1 MLFMNIKAPIIMELI
16 FIVISVLIYVTTSNT
31 FFIFNFLYIG
41 TAISI
46 GLFLMAKNHRYARNL
61 VMLAVGS
68 YLFVYVGLLGHENL
82 SLSGFWYYLG
92 LGVFEGAVIW
102 TAMILDLLPYKT
114 PQNERK
120 NWGYVRYILF
130 AAISCGVCSLFVFKV
145 ANLDSIIFYLFI
157 LGNIIY
163 YILGI
168 VLAFYLKDNRAFCK
182 YVCPIT
188 VFLKIS
194 SYFSLLRVEVNEDKC
209 INCGKCVRACPM
221 DVEMLNNSRKRE
233 NGTECILCLDCVHS
247 CPNDALKL

>member
-92 LGVFEGAVIW
+92 LGVFEGAVIYCLAVDGA
-102 TAMILDLLPYKT
+102 AMHAG
-114 PQNERK
+114 QR
-120 NWGYVRYILF
+120 
-130 AAISCGVCSLFVFKV
+130 
-145 ANLDSIIFYLFI
+145 
-157 LGNIIY
+157 
-163 YILGI
+163 
-168 VLAFYLKDNRAFCK
+168 
-182 YVCPIT
+182 
-188 VFLKIS
+188 
-194 SYFSLLRVEVNEDKC
+194 
-209 INCGKCVRACPM
+209 
-221 DVEMLNNSRKRE
+221 
-233 NGTECILCLDCVHS
+233 
-247 CPNDALKL
+247 